1 MENVTRKRVN
11 ANARQGTKERT
22 AASRYLVSLGIGQN
36 YTAAITFSKMH
47 AFESVIFSTKW
58 AILN

>member
-22 AASRYLVSLGIGQN
+22 AASRYLLASLCVFMEL
-36 YTAAITFSKMH
+36 A
-47 AFESVIFSTKW
+47 TKK
-58 AILN
+58 L